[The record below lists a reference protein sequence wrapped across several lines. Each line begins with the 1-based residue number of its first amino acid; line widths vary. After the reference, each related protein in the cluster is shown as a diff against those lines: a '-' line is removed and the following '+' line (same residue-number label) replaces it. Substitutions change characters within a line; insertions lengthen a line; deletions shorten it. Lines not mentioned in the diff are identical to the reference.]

1 MTTNIKTIQD
11 TGSGIDLSL
20 AHGQL
25 GTALTTLAVMAEM
38 AAMPFAVRS
47 RISSL
52 ADNYAMLKRYF
63 IDGIKDPERDNI
75 AADITAEATAIRN
88 AIERQALTAGNDP
101 NIYFSTLRFETMR
114 PDETIP
120 TLLRRYEEIS
130 ADPAER
136 MKAEALATRL
146 FNRVWVTFPLSSDDA
161 DALHHR
167 LAAPVELEGD
177 ADPLRRLLIGALMLG
192 SLRYFDSRRAI
203 LLADIYRINP
213 STPVGTIA
221 LTALILALASAPAHA
236 RGSRKLRAA
245 IDALTDVPSLAADAR
260 MTFMQLIR
268 SRDTD
273 RVSRKMTDEI
283 FPGIMK
289 MRPEIDRKM
298 RDLQSREANPFD
310 EEGGL
315 NPEWEEMLDRSGL
328 ADKLRELNEMQT
340 EGADV
345 MMASMANLKDFPFFN
360 DPANWF
366 LPFYA
371 GHSSAADSNAA
382 TMARALEGLPI
393 MCDGDKYS
401 LLFFSAHMG
410 RTAAGSGLTA
420 HMEGYQQHIS
430 EMMGAELDS
439 DAKAC
444 EHSVNS
450 FVQNVYRFFKL
461 FRRKGEFADPF
472 DKPVNP
478 LLTPVLDHV
487 FGSDAEALAVPAEF
501 YFRRGYYAEA
511 LTLFERMEELMP
523 PTAELYQ
530 KKGYAL
536 EQTGKPDEALAQYR
550 TADLIDSDSV
560 WTLRRM
566 AALLRASGHSEEALG
581 LYDRIQALKPD
592 RPADIRNRADTLRD
606 LNRHSEALTLYYKA
620 DYLKPDRPT
629 ILRPM
634 LRSQLITGEADKAL
648 ATSRRLASAGIDLTP
663 DDHIDR
669 GHAMLALHDYKGA
682 VNAYAD
688 AIAINEFGS
697 TVVYNRLEN
706 DRALLARLGVDPLT
720 VNIVAE
726 AAIEAADARGS
737 QIRH

>member
-1 MTTNIKTIQD
+1 MTPNIKTIQD
-11 TGSGIDLSL
+11 MGAGVDRSL
-20 AHGQL
+20 ATRRL
-25 GTALTTLAVMAEM
+25 ASALTSLAAMAE
-38 AAMPFAVRS
+38 AASMPFAMRS

-52 ADNYAMLKRYF
+52 ADNYAMLRRYF
-63 IDGIKDPERDNI
+63 IDGVTDPERDRI
-75 AADITAEATAIRN
+75 ASDITAEAAAIRC
-88 AIERQALTAGNDP
+88 AIERRVMTDSDNP
-101 NIYFSTLRFETMR
+101 NLYFSTLRFEQTR
-114 PDETIP
+114 PDETVAA
-120 TLLRRYEEIS
+120 LLGRYEEAAANS
-130 ADPAER
+130 AER
-136 MKAEALATRL
+136 IKAEALATRL

-167 LAAPVELEGD
+167 LAAPVALEGD
-177 ADPLRRLLIGALMLG
+177 TDPLRRLLVGALMLG

-213 STPVGTIA
+213 STPVGAVA

-236 RGSRKLRAA
+236 LGGRKLRAA
-245 IDALTDVPSLAADAR
+245 LDALADIPSLAADAR
-260 MTFMQLIR
+260 MAFMQLIR

-289 MRPEIDRKM
+289 MRPDIDRKM
-298 RDLQSREANPFD
+298 RDLQSRESNPFD

-315 NPEWEEMLDRSGL
+315 NPEWEELLDRSGL
-328 ADKLRELNEMQT
+328 SDKLRELNEMQT

-371 GHSSAADSNAA
+371 GHSSASDSNAA
-382 TMARALEGLPI
+382 AMARALEALPM

-401 LLFFSAHMG
+401 LLFFSARMG
-410 RTAAGSGLTA
+410 GTAAGSGLAA
-420 HMEGYQQHIS
+420 HMEEQQRQLS
-430 EMMGAELDS
+430 ELMSAELDADS
-439 DAKAC
+439 KAR
-444 EHSVNS
+444 EHAVNS
-450 FVQNVYRFFKL
+450 FVQSIYRFFKL
-461 FRRKGEFADPF
+461 FRRKGEFTDPF
-472 DKPVNP
+472 VKPVNP
-478 LLTPVLDHV
+478 LLTPVLDRV
-487 FGSDAEALAVPAEF
+487 FGSDSDALAVPAEF

-536 EQTGKPDEALAQYR
+536 EQTGNPEEALTQYR

-566 AALLRASGHSEEALG
+566 AALLRLSGHSEEALG
-581 LYDRIQALKPD
+581 LYDRIQTLKPD
-592 RPADIRNRADTLRD
+592 RPADIRNRADTLRE

-620 DYLKPDRPT
+620 DYLKPDRPA
-629 ILRPM
+629 IMRPM
-634 LRSQLITGEADKAL
+634 LRCQLITGDTDKAL
-648 ATSRRLASAGIDLTP
+648 ATSRRLAASGVDLTP

-669 GHAMLALHDYKGA
+669 GHASIALHDYKGA
-682 VNAYAD
+682 IEAYAD
-688 AIAINEFGS
+688 AIAALDFNS
-697 TVVYNRLEN
+697 VALDRRLEA
-706 DRALLARLGVDPLT
+706 DRALLTRLGADPLT
-720 VNIVAE
+720 VSIIIE
-726 AAIEAADARGS
+726 AAIEAAASRGS
-737 QIRH
+737 KI